1 MEQHQKQPAEIKTVK
16 EPNGPNGPTSEELAG
31 IFKEAFILKAERDVY
46 KKLYYELLD
55 SLVKGAR
62 A

>member
-1 MEQHQKQPAEIKTVK
+1 MEQHQKQPTKIKAVK
-16 EPNGPNGPTSEELAG
+16 EPNGPTSEELAG

-55 SLVKGAR
+55 ILVKGAR